1 MPKGGRVGWKQFE
14 KFLLKI
20 GCEFKGQE
28 GSHRKYKK
36 PGLARPII
44 IPCDDELPKFIILN
58 NLRTLG
64 GSKKMYLEIIGRL

>member
-1 MPKGGRVGWKQFE
+1 MAAGRVGWKRFE

-44 IPCDDELPKFIILN
+44 IPCDDDLPNFIVMN

-64 GSKKMYLEIIGRL
+64 VSKKVYLEIIARL